1 MSIFLWIFLFII
13 AAFTFYFI
21 IPFLKQRRAHQ
32 ELGYLH
38 LNKETRYLVD
48 NKKVDKLA
56 QILFQL
62 DLDILENERC
72 NQESKNS
79 ELYFVSARILDAI
92 GYNGFSLTLKVDK
105 KRNQL
110 RKKGGLPPLRG
121 LF

>member
-1 MSIFLWIFLFII
+1 MSTFFWIFLFII
-13 AAFTFYFI
+13 LTFIFYFI
-21 IPFLKQRRAHQ
+21 FPFLKQRKAHQ

-38 LNKETRYLVD
+38 LNDEIRFLVD
-48 NKKVDKLA
+48 NKKVNELA
-56 QILFQL
+56 QILFEL

-92 GYNGFSLTLKVDK
+92 GYKGFSLTLKVDK

-110 RKKGGLPPLRG
+110 RKKGGLPPLKG